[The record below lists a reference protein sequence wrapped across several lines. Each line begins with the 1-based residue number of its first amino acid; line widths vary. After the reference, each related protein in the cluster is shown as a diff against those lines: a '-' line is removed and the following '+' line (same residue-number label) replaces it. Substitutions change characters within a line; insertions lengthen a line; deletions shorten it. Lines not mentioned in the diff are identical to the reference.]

1 MAQILAYGTNVP
13 TPITDGAAITIPL
26 TPAGQGISLVRITV
40 PPVANNRVE
49 LVATVGFRGDAGT
62 GSVLFRIFRDGR
74 EIYYSRQGFEAGF
87 EKYYL
92 TTQQAIDSNVA
103 AGTHD
108 YVLSVEL
115 LNAGTAATVI
125 GPITFSALAIEP

>member
-49 LVATVGFRGDAGT
+49 LVATVGFRGDTGT

-74 EIYYSRQGFEAGF
+74 EIYYARQGFEAGF

>member
-1 MAQILAYGTNVP
+1 MAQILAYGTDVI
-13 TPITDGAAITIPL
+13 TPVTDGVQIPVPL
-26 TPAGQGISLVRITV
+26 TPAGVGISHVRIVV

-62 GSVLFRIFRDGR
+62 GSILFRIFRDGQV
-74 EIYYSRQGFEAGF
+74 IYYARQGFESNL
-87 EKYYL
+87 EKFYTITL
-92 TTQQAIDSNVA
+92 QAIDPGVA

-108 YVLSVEL
+108 YFLSAEL
-115 LNAGTAATVI
+115 LSAGTTATVI